1 MRDTG
6 KLPLSGIS
14 SHPSTMHYKT
24 VFLSNRLE
32 LPLQTVHIAIMA
44 HFLGQVYTSFSPIV
58 PLLQ

>member
-14 SHPSTMHYKT
+14 SHPSTTHYKT

-32 LPLQTVHIAIMA
+32 SPLQAVLDYDFTPY
-44 HFLGQVYTSFSPIV
+44 LGPG
-58 PLLQ
+58 

>member
-14 SHPSTMHYKT
+14 SHQSTRHDKT

-32 LPLQTVHIAIMA
+32 LPLQGVLDDDFTPY
-44 HFLGQVYTSFSPIV
+44 LGPG
-58 PLLQ
+58 